1 MTSNDAQARTPTRTV
16 IDEVQIA
23 APVESVWRAL
33 TEADELV
40 KWFPLEASVTPGE
53 GGAIWLSWEDLA
65 QWDQKIQIWEPNKH
79 LQTTYISTA
88 PAPTPV
94 EIAIDFHLE
103 AKAGGTVLRVVHS
116 GFGADASWDTEY
128 FGVKLGWRYEL
139 QSLQHYLEKHPGVA
153 RKVAWAKTALEVTGE
168 QAWEMLLGADA
179 SWDTEYF
186 GVKLGW
192 RYELQSLQHYLEKH
206 PGVARKVA
214 WAKTALEVTGEQA
227 WEMLLGAD
235 GFAAEGTVAGLR
247 PGDRYSVK
255 STAGQVFSGVV
266 RTMSPP
272 MEFSGTVENLGDSLI
287 RIAFEHGSPVPVALI
302 WLATYE
308 LSQVQVDDIQASFQ
322 SLLNA
327 LFKGK
332 S

>member
-79 LQTTYISTA
+79 LQTTYVSTA

-116 GFGADASWDTEY
+116 GF
-128 FGVKLGWRYEL
+128 
-139 QSLQHYLEKHPGVA
+139 
-153 RKVAWAKTALEVTGE
+153 
-168 QAWEMLLGADA
+168 GADA

-302 WLATYE
+302 WLATYG